1 MAQATVSNTITSQLL
16 TLEDFYNYDDGL
28 DNCYELVDG
37 ELIEML
43 TESPANCNVARRLFA
58 QLLKLIPIEWLSYK
72 EIMLEASGRRAK
84 VRIPDM
90 MILGEECYAAIK
102 DQTRGTITQD
112 MPPPLV
118 AIEVVSEGKVNAF
131 RDYRYKR
138 SEYAVKGIAEYWI
151 VDPSQNKF
159 TVLTLIE
166 GFYEEAIH
174 GIGNKFSSGVFPEIN
189 INISDILVLN

>member
-1 MAQATVSNTITSQLL
+1 MAQATVSNTITSQLF

-37 ELIEML
+37 ELIKMP

-72 EIMLEASGRRAK
+72 EIMLEVSGRRAK

-118 AIEVVSEGKVNAF
+118 AIEIVSVGKINEF

-138 SEYAVKGIAEYWI
+138 SEYAVRGIAEYWI
-151 VDPSQNKF
+151 VDPSQSKF
-159 TVLTLIE
+159 TVLTLLE
-166 GFYEEAIH
+166 GFYEEAIY
-174 GIGNKFSSGVFPEIN
+174 GIGDTFSSAIFPEIN
-189 INISDILVLN
+189 INISDILMLT

>member
-1 MAQATVSNTITSQLL
+1 MAQAILSTTLTSRPL

-37 ELIEML
+37 ELIEMP

-72 EIMLEASGRRAK
+72 EIMLEVSGRRAK

-112 MPPPLV
+112 MPPPRRGN
-118 AIEVVSEGKVNAF
+118 GKSMTSATN
-131 RDYRYKR
+131 RMP
-138 SEYAVKGIAEYWI
+138 W
-151 VDPSQNKF
+151 
-159 TVLTLIE
+159 
-166 GFYEEAIH
+166 
-174 GIGNKFSSGVFPEIN
+174 
-189 INISDILVLN
+189 

>member
-1 MAQATVSNTITSQLL
+1 MAQATVSNTITSQLF

-37 ELIEML
+37 ELIKMP

-72 EIMLEASGRRAK
+72 EIMLEVSGRRAK

-118 AIEVVSEGKVNAF
+118 AIEVVSVGKVNEF

-138 SEYAVKGIAEYWI
+138 SEYAVRGIAEYWI
-151 VDPSQNKF
+151 VDSSQSKF

-166 GFYEEAIH
+166 GFYEEAIY
-174 GIGNKFSSGVFPEIN
+174 GIGDTFSSGIFPEIN
-189 INISDILVLN
+189 INISDILMLT

>member
-1 MAQATVSNTITSQLL
+1 MAQATVSNTITSQLF

-37 ELIEML
+37 ELIKMP

-72 EIMLEASGRRAK
+72 EIMLEVSGRRAK

-118 AIEVVSEGKVNAF
+118 AIEVVSVGKVNEF

-138 SEYAVKGIAEYWI
+138 SEYAVRGIAEYWI
-151 VDPSQNKF
+151 VDPSQSKF

-166 GFYEEAIH
+166 GFYEEAIY
-174 GIGNKFSSGVFPEIN
+174 GIGDTFSSGIFPEIN
-189 INISDILVLN
+189 INISDILMLT

>member
-1 MAQATVSNTITSQLL
+1 MAQATVSNPITSQLF

-37 ELIEML
+37 ELIEMP

-72 EIMLEASGRRAK
+72 EIMLEVSGRRAK

-102 DQTRGTITQD
+102 DQRRGTITQD

-118 AIEVVSEGKVNAF
+118 AIEIVSVGKVNEF

-138 SEYAVKGIAEYWI
+138 SEYAVRGIAEYWI
-151 VDPSQNKF
+151 VDPSQSKF
-159 TVLTLIE
+159 TILTLVE
-166 GFYEEAIH
+166 GFYEEAIY
-174 GIGNKFSSGVFPEIN
+174 GIGDTFNSGLFPEIN
-189 INISDILVLN
+189 INISDILILN